1 MQPYPVPAVRAII
14 VNEQNRVLLLRREE
28 STQGGGQWCLPGGKV
43 DYGQL
48 VEEAV
53 KREIGEETQ
62 LKCLR
67 AIFLFYQD
75 SPPLVPGGMHCIN
88 FVFQCSV
95 EGNVILNDES
105 IDYAWIQPNQRD
117 NYSIAF
123 RNDEILRRFYAGDTA
138 SE

>member
-75 SPPLVPGGMHCIN
+75 SPPLVPEGMHCIN

-95 EGNVILNDES
+95 EGDVILNDES
-105 IDYAWIQPNQRD
+105 IDYAWVVPNQLD

-123 RNDEILRRFYAGDTA
+123 RNDEILRRFYAGDAA

>member
-1 MQPYPVPAVRAII
+1 MQQHPVPTVRAII
-14 VNEQNRVLLLRREE
+14 TDEQHRVLLLRREE
-28 STQGGGQWCLPGGKV
+28 SIKGGGQWCLPGGKV

-53 KREIGEETQ
+53 IREIQEETQ

-67 AIFLFYQD
+67 AEFLFYQD
-75 SPPLVPGGMHCIN
+75 SPPLSPGGMHCIN

-95 EGNVILNDES
+95 EGDVVLNNES
-105 IDYAWIQPNQRD
+105 IDYAWIVPNQLD

-123 RNDEILRRFYAGDTA
+123 RNDEILRRFWGVRYL
-138 SE
+138 S